1 MMVSGSI
8 YVAAN
13 GLVPFFF
20 FLWLSNIPVC
30 VCVCVCVRARARAR
44 VPRLLYPFTC
54 QWRVDVWVL
63 RVLAVVGS
71 AAVNMGGGMD
81 HFSR

>member
-1 MMVSGSI
+1 M
-8 YVAAN
+8 
-13 GLVPFFF
+13 
-20 FLWLSNIPVC
+20 C
-30 VCVCVCVRARARAR
+30 VCVCARARAR

-71 AAVNMGGGMD
+71 AAVNMGGLHGSFRMRD
-81 HFSR
+81 FSR